1 MNRVKWMKSLIGFF
15 GVLVVLIIFSSSLFA
30 AKGIMRGE
38 ELTTFNATTLE
49 GKNFQLGHQGYP
61 MVINFWATWCPPCVG
76 EMPELQKFGER
87 NQEVELYLV
96 SIQESPTTIR
106 NFLNHE
112 GLNLTPVIDTTGEA
126 ARFYRVSAVPT
137 TIVVNAQGII
147 IYRKTGPVTAD
158 ELERVLGR

>member
-1 MNRVKWMKSLIGFF
+1 
-15 GVLVVLIIFSSSLFA
+15 
-30 AKGIMRGE
+30 
-38 ELTTFNATTLE
+38 
-49 GKNFQLGHQGYP
+49 

-76 EMPELQKFGER
+76 EMPELQKFSER

-106 NFLNHE
+106 NFLNRE

-126 ARFYRVSAVPT
+126 ARFYRVSVVPT

>member
-1 MNRVKWMKSLIGFF
+1 MSMVKWIKCLAGLLIALNLFT
-15 GVLVVLIIFSSSLFA
+15 SSSSA

-49 GKNFQLGHQGYP
+49 GEIFQLGHQGYP
-61 MVINFWATWCPPCVG
+61 MVINFWATWCPPCRI

-87 NQEVELYLV
+87 NRDVELYLI
-96 SIQESPTTIR
+96 SIQESSTQIKE
-106 NFLNHE
+106 FLSQE
-112 GLNLTPVIDTTGEA
+112 GLSLNPVIDSTGEA
-126 ARFYRVSAVPT
+126 ARFYRIGAVPT

-158 ELERVLGR
+158 ELERVLAR